1 MQHADQLV
9 ADARTVANATSSSPL
24 LDVSDLTVT
33 FPGAAGPVQV
43 VRGLS
48 YSIARGETLGIV
60 GESGCGKTM
69 TSLALLG
76 LISQAG
82 RSGAR
87 SDFNGSN
94 LASFSQRAVAA
105 AERTRY
111 RDDLPGTDDRH
122 ESGHARWAGRSG
134 RFLPSTRSFPGD
146 EAEKRAV
153 DLLASVGIPSPARR
167 AQDYPHQL
175 SGGMRQRA
183 MIAMALACRPQLLI
197 ADEPT
202 TALDVTIQAQILDLM
217 LDASGRGEDVDTVH
231 QPQSRGRVGSRPFDH
246 GRCMPARLSN
256 THPPTTCSPIRCIP
270 TRRA

>member
-76 LISQAG
+76 LICRREG
-82 RSGAR
+82 RGHDRVQWQQSGFLLPAP
-87 SDFNGSN
+87 
-94 LASFSQRAVAA
+94 VAA

-122 ESGHARWAGRSG
+122 EPGHAGGPADRRGSYQAREAFPAAGG
-134 RFLPSTRSFPGD
+134 
-146 EAEKRAV
+146 
-153 DLLASVGIPSPARR
+153 
-167 AQDYPHQL
+167 
-175 SGGMRQRA
+175 
-183 MIAMALACRPQLLI
+183 
-197 ADEPT
+197 
-202 TALDVTIQAQILDLM
+202 
-217 LDASGRGEDVDTVH
+217 
-231 QPQSRGRVGSRPFDH
+231 
-246 GRCMPARLSN
+246 
-256 THPPTTCSPIRCIP
+256 
-270 TRRA
+270 